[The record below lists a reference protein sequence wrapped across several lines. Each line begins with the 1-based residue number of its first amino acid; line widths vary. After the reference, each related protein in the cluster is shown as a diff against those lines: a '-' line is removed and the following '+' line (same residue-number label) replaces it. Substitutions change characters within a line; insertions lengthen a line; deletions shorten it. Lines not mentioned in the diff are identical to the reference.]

1 VIFDQL
7 WRTKRREKEIDKR
20 LREQYH
26 PLLEAAKKTKD
37 QNQYQM
43 VLGEFLAQRDLNDEA
58 EHLETEMLVKR
69 ARKLG
74 IPVPPRPYVY
84 DDHASENEFWEVN
97 FMTGNCYLKEE
108 TELRLRREIRK
119 EEVERLEHQMRWV
132 SQVVI
137 PIIGLIGALMG
148 LISLVH
154 SLRR

>member
-1 VIFDQL
+1 L
-7 WRTKRREKEIDKR
+7 WRAKRREKKIDER
-20 LREQYH
+20 LRQHYH
-26 PLLEAAKKTKD
+26 PLLEAAEKTKD
-37 QNQYQM
+37 QNQYQK
-43 VLGEFLAQRDLNDEA
+43 VLGEFLDLRDVNDEA
-58 EHLETEMLVKR
+58 EHLETEMLVDR

-74 IPVPPRPYVY
+74 IPVPPRPNVY
-84 DDHASENEFWEVN
+84 DERASENEFWEVN
-97 FMTGNCYLKEE
+97 FRTGNCYLKEE

-132 SQVVI
+132 SQVII